1 MKLFLTRAILFY
13 IAFSSLV
20 HSSQAPENTIKGYW
34 FASDSI
40 IEIKICEEFI
50 CAEIVHVIT
59 EEGLDP
65 LTVLDENNAEEE
77 LRKRTLIGVN
87 VFDGF
92 AKRLFSNTKLE
103 GGKIYDPRRGKFYD
117 AELTL
122 LESGNLLVEGCVLF
136 LCDGEEWLPLEVTV
150 NPDGSRQATLN

>member
-34 FASDSI
+34 FASGSI

-103 GGKIYDPRRGKFYD
+103 GGRTR
-117 AELTL
+117 
-122 LESGNLLVEGCVLF
+122 
-136 LCDGEEWLPLEVTV
+136 
-150 NPDGSRQATLN
+150 